1 MFRYLIF
8 LFFIVAIYSC
18 TPQQKLPVY
27 LENVTD
33 TTIVTNV
40 EVIEPV
46 IQKNDLLQIQVY
58 SASVDPRVDAPYN
71 LPMQNAGT
79 SGGGGGGGGFL
90 VDANGNIE
98 YPRIGTI
105 QVEGLTKQQ
114 LADVIKSRL
123 AGQLTD
129 PVVIVRF
136 QNYKVTILGE
146 VSSQGSFSVP
156 TEKLTILEAIGL
168 AGGVSEFGKKDGIKI
183 LRESNGK
190 REVGIIDI
198 TSENLFESPYYQ
210 LSQNDVVIVE
220 PSNLKYRREQK
231 AETTQRI
238 AFSLSII
245 TSILFIYNTFTR

>member
-1 MFRYLIF
+1 MFRYLLVLTIIVS
-8 LFFIVAIYSC
+8 FISC

-27 LENVTD
+27 LEIVTD

-71 LPMQNAGT
+71 LPMQSSGT
-79 SGGGGGGGGFL
+79 TGGGGGFL

-98 YPRIGTI
+98 YPRVGTI

-168 AGGVSEFGKKDGIKI
+168 AGGVSEFGKKDGIKV

-198 TSENLFESPYYQ
+198 TSEDIFESPYYQ

-220 PSNLKYRREQK
+220 PSNLKYKREQK
-231 AETTQRI
+231 QETTQRI

>member
-1 MFRYLIF
+1 M
-8 LFFIVAIYSC
+8 
-18 TPQQKLPVY
+18 
-27 LENVTD
+27 ENVTD

-71 LPMQNAGT
+71 LPMQSSGT
-79 SGGGGGGGGFL
+79 TGGGGGFL

-98 YPRIGTI
+98 YPRVGTN

-168 AGGVSEFGKKDGIKI
+168 AGGVSEFGKKDGIKV

-198 TSENLFESPYYQ
+198 TSEDIFESPYYQ

-220 PSNLKYRREQK
+220 PSNLKYKREQK
-231 AETTQRI
+231 QETTQRI

>member
-1 MFRYLIF
+1 MFRYLLALTIIVS
-8 LFFIVAIYSC
+8 FISC

-71 LPMQNAGT
+71 LPMQSSGT
-79 SGGGGGGGGFL
+79 TGGGGGFL

-98 YPRIGTI
+98 YPRVGTI

-168 AGGVSEFGKKDGIKI
+168 AGGVSEFGKKDGIKV

-198 TSENLFESPYYQ
+198 TSEDIFESPYYQ

-220 PSNLKYRREQK
+220 PSNLKYKREQK
-231 AETTQRI
+231 QETTQRI

>member
-1 MFRYLIF
+1 MFRYLLALTIIVS
-8 LFFIVAIYSC
+8 FISC
-18 TPQQKLPVY
+18 TPQQKLPVD

-46 IQKNDLLQIQVY
+46 IQKTDLLQIQVY

-71 LPMQNAGT
+71 LPMQSSGT
-79 SGGGGGGGGFL
+79 TGGGGGFL

-98 YPRIGTI
+98 YPRVGTI

-168 AGGVSEFGKKDGIKI
+168 AGGVSEFGKKDGIKV

-198 TSENLFESPYYQ
+198 TSEDIFESPYYQ

-220 PSNLKYRREQK
+220 PSNLKYKREQK
-231 AETTQRI
+231 QETTQRI

-245 TSILFIYNTFTR
+245 TSLLFIYNTFTR

>member
-1 MFRYLIF
+1 MFRYLLVLTIIVS
-8 LFFIVAIYSC
+8 FISC

-71 LPMQNAGT
+71 LPMQSSGT
-79 SGGGGGGGGFL
+79 TGGGGGFL

-98 YPRIGTI
+98 YPRVGTI

-136 QNYKVTILGE
+136 QNYKITILGE
-146 VSSQGSFSVP
+146 VNGQGSFSVP

-168 AGGVSEFGKKDGIKI
+168 AGGVSEFGKKDGIKV

-198 TSENLFESPYYQ
+198 TSEDIFESPYYQ

-220 PSNLKYRREQK
+220 PSNLKYKREQK
-231 AETTQRI
+231 QETTQRI

>member
-1 MFRYLIF
+1 M
-8 LFFIVAIYSC
+8 S
-18 TPQQKLPVY
+18 VY

-71 LPMQNAGT
+71 LPMQSSGT
-79 SGGGGGGGGFL
+79 TGGGGGFL

-98 YPRIGTI
+98 YPRVGTI

-168 AGGVSEFGKKDGIKI
+168 AGGVSEFGKKEGIKV

-198 TSENLFESPYYQ
+198 TSEDIFESPYYQ

-220 PSNLKYRREQK
+220 PSNLKYKREQK
-231 AETTQRI
+231 QETTQRI

>member
-1 MFRYLIF
+1 LFRYLLALTIIVS
-8 LFFIVAIYSC
+8 FISC

-71 LPMQNAGT
+71 LPMQSSGT
-79 SGGGGGGGGFL
+79 TGGGGGFL

-98 YPRIGTI
+98 YPRVGTI

-168 AGGVSEFGKKDGIKI
+168 AGGVSEFGKKDGIKV

-198 TSENLFESPYYQ
+198 TSEDIFESPYYQ

-220 PSNLKYRREQK
+220 PSNLKYKREQK
-231 AETTQRI
+231 QETTQRI

>member
-1 MFRYLIF
+1 MFRYLLALTIIVS
-8 LFFIVAIYSC
+8 FISC

-71 LPMQNAGT
+71 LPMQSSGT
-79 SGGGGGGGGFL
+79 TGGGGGFL
-90 VDANGNIE
+90 VDANCNIE
-98 YPRIGTI
+98 YPRVGTI

-168 AGGVSEFGKKDGIKI
+168 AGGVSEFGKKDGIKV

-198 TSENLFESPYYQ
+198 TSEDIFESPYYQ

-220 PSNLKYRREQK
+220 PSNLKYKREQK
-231 AETTQRI
+231 QETTQRI

>member
-1 MFRYLIF
+1 M
-8 LFFIVAIYSC
+8 
-18 TPQQKLPVY
+18 
-27 LENVTD
+27 ENVTD

-71 LPMQNAGT
+71 LPMQSSGT
-79 SGGGGGGGGFL
+79 TGGGGGFL

-98 YPRIGTI
+98 YPRVGTI

-168 AGGVSEFGKKDGIKI
+168 AGGVSEFGKKDGIKV

-198 TSENLFESPYYQ
+198 TSEDIFESPYYQ

-220 PSNLKYRREQK
+220 PINLKYKREQK
-231 AETTQRI
+231 QETTQRI

>member
-1 MFRYLIF
+1 MFRYLLALTIIVS
-8 LFFIVAIYSC
+8 FISC

-33 TTIVTNV
+33 TTLVTNV

-71 LPMQNAGT
+71 LPMQSSGT
-79 SGGGGGGGGFL
+79 TGGGGGFL

-98 YPRIGTI
+98 YPRVGTI

-168 AGGVSEFGKKDGIKI
+168 AGGVSEFGKKDGIKV

-198 TSENLFESPYYQ
+198 TSEDIFESPYYQ

-220 PSNLKYRREQK
+220 PSNLKYKREQK
-231 AETTQRI
+231 QETTQRI

>member
-1 MFRYLIF
+1 MFRYLLALTIIVS
-8 LFFIVAIYSC
+8 FISC

-71 LPMQNAGT
+71 LPMQSSGT
-79 SGGGGGGGGFL
+79 SGGGGGFL

-98 YPRIGTI
+98 YPRVGTI

-168 AGGVSEFGKKDGIKI
+168 AGGVSEFGKKDGIKV

-198 TSENLFESPYYQ
+198 TSEDIFESPYYQ

-220 PSNLKYRREQK
+220 PSNLKYKREQK
-231 AETTQRI
+231 QETTQRI

>member
-1 MFRYLIF
+1 MFRYLLVLSIIVS
-8 LFFIVAIYSC
+8 FISC

-58 SASVDPRVDAPYN
+58 SASVDPRADAPYN
-71 LPMQNAGT
+71 LPMQSSGT
-79 SGGGGGGGGFL
+79 SGGGGGFL

-98 YPRIGTI
+98 YPRVGTI

-168 AGGVSEFGKKDGIKI
+168 AGGVSEFGKKDGIKV

-198 TSENLFESPYYQ
+198 TSENIFESPYYQ

-220 PSNLKYRREQK
+220 PSNLKYKREQK
-231 AETTQRI
+231 QETTQRI

>member
-1 MFRYLIF
+1 M
-8 LFFIVAIYSC
+8 
-18 TPQQKLPVY
+18 PVY

-40 EVIEPV
+40 KVIEPL

-58 SASVDPRVDAPYN
+58 SASIDPRVDAPYN
-71 LPMQNAGT
+71 LPMQTAGT
-79 SGGGGGGGGFL
+79 TGGGGGFL

-98 YPRIGTI
+98 YPRVGTI

-114 LADVIKSRL
+114 LADVIKSKL

-146 VSSQGSFSVP
+146 VGSQGSFTVP

-168 AGGVSEFGKKDGIKI
+168 AGGVSEFGKKEGIKV
-183 LRESNGK
+183 LRESNGN

-198 TSENLFESPYYQ
+198 TSENIFESPYYQ
-210 LSQNDVVIVE
+210 LAQNDVVIVE
-220 PSNLKYRREQK
+220 PSNLKYKREQK
-231 AETTQRI
+231 QETTQRI

>member
-1 MFRYLIF
+1 MFRYLLVLTIIVS
-8 LFFIVAIYSC
+8 FISC

-71 LPMQNAGT
+71 LPMQSSGT
-79 SGGGGGGGGFL
+79 TGGGGGFL

-98 YPRIGTI
+98 YPRVGTI

-114 LADVIKSRL
+114 LGDVIKSRL

-168 AGGVSEFGKKDGIKI
+168 AGGVSEFGKKDGIKV

-198 TSENLFESPYYQ
+198 TSEDIFESPYYQ

-220 PSNLKYRREQK
+220 PSNLKYKREQK
-231 AETTQRI
+231 QETTQRI

>member
-1 MFRYLIF
+1 MFRYLLALTIIVS
-8 LFFIVAIYSC
+8 FISC

-71 LPMQNAGT
+71 LPMQSSGT
-79 SGGGGGGGGFL
+79 TGGGGGFL

-98 YPRIGTI
+98 YPRVGTI

-136 QNYKVTILGE
+136 QNYKITILGE
-146 VSSQGSFSVP
+146 VNGQGSFSVP

-168 AGGVSEFGKKDGIKI
+168 AGGVSEFGKKDGIKV

-198 TSENLFESPYYQ
+198 TSEDIFESPYYQ

-220 PSNLKYRREQK
+220 PSNLKYKREQK
-231 AETTQRI
+231 QETTQRI

>member
-1 MFRYLIF
+1 MFRYLLVLSIIVS
-8 LFFIVAIYSC
+8 FISC

-71 LPMQNAGT
+71 LPMQSSGT
-79 SGGGGGGGGFL
+79 SGGGGGFL

-98 YPRIGTI
+98 YPRVGTI

-123 AGQLTD
+123 VVQLTD

-168 AGGVSEFGKKDGIKI
+168 AGGVSEFGKKDGIKV

-198 TSENLFESPYYQ
+198 TSENIFESPYYQ

-220 PSNLKYRREQK
+220 PSNLKYKREQK
-231 AETTQRI
+231 QETTQRI

>member
-1 MFRYLIF
+1 MFRYLLVLTIIVS
-8 LFFIVAIYSC
+8 FISC

-71 LPMQNAGT
+71 LPMQSSGT
-79 SGGGGGGGGFL
+79 TGGGGGFL

-98 YPRIGTI
+98 YPRVGTI

-114 LADVIKSRL
+114 LSDVIKSRL

-168 AGGVSEFGKKDGIKI
+168 AGGVSEFGKKDGIKV

-198 TSENLFESPYYQ
+198 TSEDIFESPYYQ

-220 PSNLKYRREQK
+220 PSNLKYKREQK
-231 AETTQRI
+231 QETTQRI

>member
-1 MFRYLIF
+1 MFRYLLVLTIIIS
-8 LFFIVAIYSC
+8 FISC

-71 LPMQNAGT
+71 LPMQSSGT
-79 SGGGGGGGGFL
+79 SGGGGGFL

-98 YPRIGTI
+98 YPRVGTI

-168 AGGVSEFGKKDGIKI
+168 AGGVSEFGKKDGIKV

-198 TSENLFESPYYQ
+198 TSENIFESPYYQ

-220 PSNLKYRREQK
+220 PSNLKYKREQK
-231 AETTQRI
+231 QETTQRI

>member
-1 MFRYLIF
+1 MFRYLLVLTIIVS
-8 LFFIVAIYSC
+8 FISC

-71 LPMQNAGT
+71 LPMQSSGT
-79 SGGGGGGGGFL
+79 TGGGGGFL

-98 YPRIGTI
+98 YPRVGTI

-168 AGGVSEFGKKDGIKI
+168 AGGVSEFGKKDGIKV

-198 TSENLFESPYYQ
+198 TSEDIFESPYYQ

-220 PSNLKYRREQK
+220 PSNLKYKREQK
-231 AETTQRI
+231 QETTQRI

>member
-1 MFRYLIF
+1 MFRNLLVLTIIIS
-8 LFFIVAIYSC
+8 FISC

-71 LPMQNAGT
+71 LPMQSSGT
-79 SGGGGGGGGFL
+79 SGGGGGFL

-98 YPRIGTI
+98 YPRVGTI

-168 AGGVSEFGKKDGIKI
+168 AGGVSEFGKKDGIKV

-198 TSENLFESPYYQ
+198 TSENIFESPYYQ

-220 PSNLKYRREQK
+220 PSNLKYKREQK
-231 AETTQRI
+231 QETTQRI

>member
-1 MFRYLIF
+1 MFRYLLALSIIVS
-8 LFFIVAIYSC
+8 FISC

-71 LPMQNAGT
+71 LPMQSSGT
-79 SGGGGGGGGFL
+79 TGGGGGFL

-98 YPRIGTI
+98 YPRVGTI

-168 AGGVSEFGKKDGIKI
+168 AGGVSEFGKKDGIKV

-198 TSENLFESPYYQ
+198 TSEDIFESPYYQ

-220 PSNLKYRREQK
+220 PSNLKYKREQK
-231 AETTQRI
+231 QETTQRI

>member
-1 MFRYLIF
+1 MLTIIVS
-8 LFFIVAIYSC
+8 FISC

-71 LPMQNAGT
+71 LPMQSSGT
-79 SGGGGGGGGFL
+79 TGGGGGFL

-98 YPRIGTI
+98 YPRVGTI

-168 AGGVSEFGKKDGIKI
+168 AGGVSEFGKKDGIKVF
-183 LRESNGK
+183 RESNGK

-198 TSENLFESPYYQ
+198 TSEDIFESPYYQ

-220 PSNLKYRREQK
+220 PSNLKYKREQK
-231 AETTQRI
+231 QETTQRI

>member
-71 LPMQNAGT
+71 LPMQTAAT
-79 SGGGGGGGGFL
+79 SGGGGGGFL

-156 TEKLTILEAIGL
+156 TEKLSILEAIGL
-168 AGGVSEFGKKDGIKI
+168 AGGVSEFGKKTDIKI

-190 REVGIIDI
+190 RELGIIDI

-210 LSQNDVVIVE
+210 LAQNDVVIVE
-220 PSNLKYRREQK
+220 PSNLKFRRQERQ
-231 AETTQRI
+231 ETTQRI
-238 AFSLSII
+238 AFTLSLI
-245 TSILFIYNTFTR
+245 TSVLFIYNTITR

>member
-1 MFRYLIF
+1 MFRF
-8 LFFIVAIYSC
+8 LLVLSIIVSFISC

-71 LPMQNAGT
+71 LPMQSSGT
-79 SGGGGGGGGFL
+79 PGGGGGFL

-98 YPRIGTI
+98 YPRVGTI

-114 LADVIKSRL
+114 LGDVIKSRL

-146 VSSQGSFSVP
+146 VGSQGSFSVP

-168 AGGVSEFGKKDGIKI
+168 AGGVSEFGKKDGIKV

-198 TSENLFESPYYQ
+198 TSENIFESPYYT

-220 PSNLKYRREQK
+220 PSNLKYKREQK
-231 AETTQRI
+231 QETTQRI

>member
-1 MFRYLIF
+1 MSRYLF
-8 LFFIVAIYSC
+8 LLILIVSIISC

-40 EVIEPV
+40 QVVEPL

-58 SASVDPRVDAPYN
+58 SASIDPRVDAPYN
-71 LPMQNAGT
+71 LPMQSTGT
-79 SGGGGGGGGFL
+79 TGGGGGFL

-98 YPRIGTI
+98 YPRVGTI
-105 QVEGLTKQQ
+105 QVEGLNKQQ
-114 LADVIKSRL
+114 LADVIKSKL
-123 AGQLTD
+123 VGQLTD

-136 QNYKVTILGE
+136 QNYKITILGE
-146 VSSQGSFSVP
+146 VNGQGSFTVP

-168 AGGVSEFGKKDGIKI
+168 AGGVSEFGKKDGIKV

-198 TSENLFESPYYQ
+198 TSENIFESPYYQ
-210 LSQNDVVIVE
+210 LAQNDVVIVE

-231 AETTQRI
+231 QETTQRI

>member
-1 MFRYLIF
+1 MFRYLLALTIIVS
-8 LFFIVAIYSC
+8 FISC

-33 TTIVTNV
+33 TTLVTNV

-71 LPMQNAGT
+71 LPMQSSGT
-79 SGGGGGGGGFL
+79 TGGGGGFL

-98 YPRIGTI
+98 YPRVGTI

-136 QNYKVTILGE
+136 QNYKITILGE
-146 VSSQGSFSVP
+146 VNGQGSFSVP

-168 AGGVSEFGKKDGIKI
+168 AGGVSEFGKKDGIKV

-198 TSENLFESPYYQ
+198 TSEDIFESPYYQ

-220 PSNLKYRREQK
+220 PSNLKYKREQK
-231 AETTQRI
+231 QETTQRI

>member
-1 MFRYLIF
+1 MFRF
-8 LFFIVAIYSC
+8 LLVLSITISFISC

-71 LPMQNAGT
+71 LPMQSSGT
-79 SGGGGGGGGFL
+79 SGGGGGFL

-98 YPRIGTI
+98 YPRVGTI

-146 VSSQGSFSVP
+146 VGSQGSFSVP

-168 AGGVSEFGKKDGIKI
+168 AGGVSEFGKKDGIKV

-198 TSENLFESPYYQ
+198 TSENIFESPYYT

-220 PSNLKYRREQK
+220 PSNLKYKREQK
-231 AETTQRI
+231 QETTQRI

>member
-1 MFRYLIF
+1 MLTIIVS
-8 LFFIVAIYSC
+8 FISC

-71 LPMQNAGT
+71 LPMQSSGT
-79 SGGGGGGGGFL
+79 TGGGGGFL

-98 YPRIGTI
+98 YPRVGTI

-114 LADVIKSRL
+114 LADVIKSKL

-168 AGGVSEFGKKDGIKI
+168 AGGVSEFGKKDGIKV

-198 TSENLFESPYYQ
+198 TSEDIFESPYYQ

-220 PSNLKYRREQK
+220 PSNLKYKREQK
-231 AETTQRI
+231 QETTQRI

>member
-1 MFRYLIF
+1 M
-8 LFFIVAIYSC
+8 
-18 TPQQKLPVY
+18 
-27 LENVTD
+27 ENVTD

-71 LPMQNAGT
+71 LPMQSSGT
-79 SGGGGGGGGFL
+79 TGGGGGFL

-98 YPRIGTI
+98 YPRVGTI

-168 AGGVSEFGKKDGIKI
+168 AGGVSEFGKKDGIKV

-198 TSENLFESPYYQ
+198 TSEDIFESPYYQ

-220 PSNLKYRREQK
+220 PSNLKYKREQK
-231 AETTQRI
+231 QETTQRI

>member
-1 MFRYLIF
+1 MFRYLLALTIIVS
-8 LFFIVAIYSC
+8 FISC

-71 LPMQNAGT
+71 LPMQSSGT
-79 SGGGGGGGGFL
+79 TGGGGGFL

-98 YPRIGTI
+98 YPRVGTI

-114 LADVIKSRL
+114 LSDVIKSRL

-129 PVVIVRF
+129 PVVIVRL

-168 AGGVSEFGKKDGIKI
+168 AGGVSEFGKKDGIKV

-198 TSENLFESPYYQ
+198 TSEDIFESPYYQ

-220 PSNLKYRREQK
+220 PSNLKYKREQK
-231 AETTQRI
+231 QETTQRI

>member
-1 MFRYLIF
+1 MFRYLLALTIIVS
-8 LFFIVAIYSC
+8 FISC

-71 LPMQNAGT
+71 LPMQSSGT
-79 SGGGGGGGGFL
+79 TGGGGGFL

-98 YPRIGTI
+98 YPRVGTI

-114 LADVIKSRL
+114 LADVIKSKL

-156 TEKLTILEAIGL
+156 TENLTILEALGL
-168 AGGVSEFGKKDGIKI
+168 AGGVSEFGKKDGIKV

-198 TSENLFESPYYQ
+198 TSEDIFESPYYQ

-220 PSNLKYRREQK
+220 PSNLKYKREQK
-231 AETTQRI
+231 QETTQRI